1 MNFVHVIVFFFSI
14 MVMFMLLSHFQF
26 LSDSYSS
33 NKYLPG
39 FNGRDYDTSRTNSD
53 VIKAEEAFQ
62 THRKLL
68 FQGSSCTARDLSI
81 SQSKGST
88 TGIPQ
93 YIVQI
98 VNTCVSSSQCAP
110 SNIHLHCGWFASARI
125 VNPRFFKRLSYD
137 DCLVNGG
144 QTLRTGQMISF
155 SYSNS
160 FMYPISLKHARFC

>member
-1 MNFVHVIVFFFSI
+1 MSFIHVVFCFNIMAFIIV
-14 MVMFMLLSHFQF
+14 LSHFQY
-26 LSDSYSS
+26 LSGSYSL

-39 FNGRDYDTSRTNSD
+39 FNGTKDHNTSIANSD
-53 VIKAEEAFQ
+53 AKLPEEAFH

-144 QTLRTGQMISF
+144 QMLKTGQMISF

>member
-1 MNFVHVIVFFFSI
+1 MSAVHVVIVFTI
-14 MVMFMLLSHFQF
+14 MVFIIVLSHFQF
-26 LSDSYSS
+26 LSGSYPS
-33 NKYLPG
+33 NKYLHG
-39 FNGRDYDTSRTNSD
+39 FNGRDYNINGTNSAL
-53 VIKAEEAFQ
+53 KPEEAFH
-62 THRKLL
+62 TPRKLL